1 MTLSRTTARRS
12 TLVGAVVLLL
22 ALSTAVVV
30 RSAAPAAAAGPAG
43 FTEVTAYSGLVD
55 PTAVRFAPDGR
66 VFVAE
71 KRGTIQMYDSV
82 TDPSPTQVADLRT
95 EVYNFWDR
103 GMLGLAI
110 DPGFP
115 TQPYL
120 YALYTFDG
128 PIGGTAPLWGTP
140 DTDSDP
146 CPANP
151 GATTGG
157 CIASSKL
164 VRLDM
169 SGVTP
174 PRTLVHDW
182 CQQYPSHSA
191 GDLLFGRDGA
201 LYVSAGD
208 GASFEFSDYGQGG
221 EPDNLCGDPGAV
233 NGVMNPPGAQGGSLR
248 AQDLRTAGDPVGLD
262 GTVIRV
268 SPETGAGLPG
278 NPLFGDADPNAAR
291 IVGYGFR
298 NPFRLALRPGTD
310 EVWVA
315 DVGYVTWEEIDRLPL
330 PGAPIGN
337 FGWPCYEG
345 TGRMAGFDAADLRIC
360 EELYGQPGADT
371 KPFYAYQHGVRLSA
385 SDTCS
390 TAGGASISGASF
402 DFYGGGPYPAEYDG
416 ALFFSDYARN
426 CVWVMKRGTNG
437 LPDPATV
444 TSFVVGAAG
453 PVDLQLSPAGEL
465 FYVDFDGG
473 RVQRVVWTGTGP
485 ATCPVGQYR
494 AEYFP
499 NVTLAGSPAVTACE
513 AAPLN
518 KQWGNGGPPGVGP
531 DNFSA
536 RWTGTF
542 DFPTASTY
550 TFTAT
555 SDDGIRVWVDGVLL
569 LDEWRGQSP
578 TTFTASRALSAGLHQ
593 VRVEWYDGVLS
604 AVARL
609 SWAAAGS
616 APQPQVISPT
626 AGTTWQV
633 GTAISFSGSAADAED
648 GALPPAALTWEAVLQ
663 HCPSACHAHSLQ
675 TWSGLASG
683 SFAAPDHEYP
693 AYLEL
698 RLTARDSSGRT
709 ATVTRR
715 LDPRTVS
722 LTVASQPSGLQ
733 LTVGSRTATTPFTTT
748 VIAGSTN
755 GLTAPSPQT
764 LGGPTYT
771 FSRWSDGGA
780 RSHTVTLGTTA
791 RTYTATYALTAC
803 PAGQYRAEYFPNTG
817 LTGTAT
823 RTACEAAPLNRN
835 WGSGGPP
842 GLPVNS
848 FSARWTGSFSFP
860 AGSRTFT
867 AVSDD
872 GIRVWLDNVLIIDRW
887 SSPGTWRATRTLTAG
902 THAIRVQY
910 VERSGSASA
919 RLTW

>member
-1 MTLSRTTARRS
+1 MTHRRRS
-12 TLVGAVVLLL
+12 LIASTVLALV
-22 ALSTAVVV
+22 LSTAAVIVSSTPV
-30 RSAAPAAAAGPAG
+30 SAAVPAG
-43 FTEVTAYSGLVD
+43 FSEVTAFSGLVD
-55 PTAVRFAPDGR
+55 PTVVRFAPDGR

-82 TDPSPTQVADLRT
+82 TDTTATQVADLRT

-103 GMLGLAI
+103 GLLGLAI

-115 TQPYL
+115 GRPYL

-128 PIGGTAPLWGTP
+128 PIGGTAPRWGTP

-146 CPANP
+146 CPADP

-164 VRLDM
+164 VRLTLAGTTTTKQD
-169 SGVTP
+169 
-174 PRTLVHDW
+174 LVHDW

-201 LYVSAGD
+201 LYASAGD

-233 NGVMNPPGAQGGSLR
+233 NGVMNPPGAEGGSLR
-248 AQDLRTAGDPVGLD
+248 AQDLRTSGDPVGLD

-268 SPETGAGLPG
+268 SPDTGAGLPG
-278 NPLFGDADPNAAR
+278 NPLFGSADANAAR

-330 PGAPIGN
+330 PGAPIAN

-345 TGRMAGFDAADLRIC
+345 NERLAGFDSADLTLC
-360 EELYGQPGADT
+360 ESLYASAGADT
-371 KPFYAYQHGVRLSA
+371 KPFYTYQHGVRLSA

-390 TAGGASISGASF
+390 TAGGASISGVSF
-402 DFYGGGPYPAEYDG
+402 EFYAGGPYPAEYDG

-437 LPDPATV
+437 LPDPAQV
-444 TSFVVGAAG
+444 TSFVAGAAG

-473 RVQRVVWTGTGP
+473 RVQRLVWTGTG
-485 ATCPVGQYR
+485 TCPAGQYR

-499 NVTLAGSPAVTACE
+499 NTTLTGSPAVTACE
-513 AAPLN
+513 AGPLN
-518 KQWGNGGPPGVGP
+518 KQWGNGGPAGVGP

-569 LDEWRGQSP
+569 LDEWRGQAP
-578 TTFTASRALSAGLHQ
+578 TTFTASRALTAGAHQ

-604 AVARL
+604 AVAQL
-609 SWAAAGS
+609 NWAPAGS
-616 APQPQVISPT
+616 APQPQIT
-626 AGTTWQV
+626 APATGTTWQV
-633 GTAISFSGSAADAED
+633 GTPITFTGSATDAED
-648 GALPPAALTWEAVLQ
+648 GALPASALTWEAVLQ

-675 TWSGLASG
+675 TWTGVASG

-709 ATVTRR
+709 TTVTRR
-715 LDPRTVS
+715 LDPRTVAV
-722 LTVASQPSGLQ
+722 TMASSPSGLQ
-733 LTVGSRTATTPFTTT
+733 ATLGSRTAASAFKST
-748 VIAGSTN
+748 VIAGGTVS
-755 GLTAPSPQT
+755 LSAPSSQT
-764 LGGPTYT
+764 LSGATYT

-780 RSHTVTLGTTA
+780 RAHNVTLGTTA
-791 RTYTATYALTAC
+791 RTYTATYALSAC
-803 PAGQYRAEYFPNTG
+803 PTGQWRAQYFPNVT
-817 LTGTAT
+817 LTGTPAT
-823 RTACEAAPLNRN
+823 ARCEAAPLNRN
-835 WGSGGPP
+835 FGSGGPP
-842 GLPVNS
+842 GVPVDN
-848 FSARWTGSFSFP
+848 FSARWLGTFTFP

-867 AVSDD
+867 ATSND
-872 GIRVWLDNVLIIDRW
+872 GIRVWLDGVLIIDRW
-887 SSPGTWRATRTLTAG
+887 TTVGTSRATRTITAG
-902 THAIRVQY
+902 AHTVRVDY
-910 VERSGSASA
+910 NERTGSASA
-919 RLTW
+919 ALSW